1 VQNLDEL
8 IRLLSIVKSSQK
20 ELAAE
25 EASLK
30 EQIIAIMKDSGFDKE
45 DTDYGSV
52 RIQQRNEKKYSSCLC
67 TLEQQL
73 KEDKK
78 LADDMGDYTIVSSKE
93 SLVFVLPKE

>member
-1 VQNLDEL
+1 MQNLDEL

-30 EQIIAIMKDSGFDKE
+30 EQIIAIMKDSGCDKE
-45 DTDYGSV
+45 DTSYGSV
-52 RIQQRNEKKYSSCLC
+52 RIQQRNEKKYSPRLYV
-67 TLEQQL
+67 LEQQL

-78 LADDMGDYTIVSSKE
+78 LADDLGDYTIASSKE

>member
-1 VQNLDEL
+1 MENLDEL
-8 IRLLSIVKSSQK
+8 IRLLSITKSFQK
-20 ELAAE
+20 QLATE

-52 RIQQRNEKKYSSCLC
+52 RIQKRNEKQYSPHLWM
-67 TLEQQL
+67 LEQQL

-78 LADDMGDYTIVSSKE
+78 LADDMGDYTIVGGKE

>member
-1 VQNLDEL
+1 MQNLDEL

-25 EASLK
+25 EVLLK

-45 DTDYGSV
+45 DTGHGSV
-52 RIQQRNEKKYSSCLC
+52 RIQQRNEKKYSLFIN
-67 TLEQQL
+67 TLEQRL

-78 LADDMGDYTIVSSKE
+78 LADDLGDYTIVSSKK

>member
-1 VQNLDEL
+1 MEDLDEL
-8 IRLLSIVKSSQK
+8 IRLLSIVKSFQK
-20 ELAAE
+20 QLATE

-30 EQIIAIMKDSGFDKE
+30 EQIIAILKDFGFDEE

-52 RIQQRNEKKYSSCLC
+52 RIQRRNEKKYSLFIQQIES
-67 TLEQQL
+67 QL

-78 LADDMGDYTIVSSKE
+78 LADDMGDYTIVGGKE

>member
-1 VQNLDEL
+1 MENLDEL

-20 ELAAE
+20 ELATE

-30 EQIIAIMKDSGFDKE
+30 EQIIAIMKDSGLDKE
-45 DTDYGSV
+45 DTDHGSV
-52 RIQQRNEKKYSSCLC
+52 RTQQRNEKKYSPHLC
-67 TLEQQL
+67 MLEQQL

-78 LADDMGDYTIVSSKE
+78 LADDLGDYTIVSSKE